1 MQILLVKKKTTTTT
15 NKQTKKQNNKA
26 FQGVYFFENTLKRKK
41 KSLFSS
47 SQSSSNSNL
56 KIPSD
61 CRSNLLYIHNFTSDI
76 NECLVN
82 NGGCSHNCT
91 NLDATFICTCPT
103 GYELDSSKLNCVGKI
118 SLYFTFLLRR
128 TLNVH
133 WSEIVRGNHL
143 GADWT
148 KLGIHLEPPQ
158 VLQGEWHHT
167 MAKDWRS
174 ISTS

>member
-1 MQILLVKKKTTTTT
+1 MQILLVKKKQQQQQQT
-15 NKQTKKQNNKA
+15 NKQRNKTIKLSR
-26 FQGVYFFENTLKRKK
+26 VSVFFENTLKRKK

-91 NLDATFICTCPT
+91 NLDATFICSCPT
-103 GYELDSSKLNCVGKI
+103 GYELDSTKLNCVGKI
-118 SLYFTFLLRR
+118 SLYFKFLLRR
-128 TLNVH
+128 TLDVH
-133 WSEIVRGNHL
+133 WSEIVRSNHR
-143 GADWT
+143 GVD
-148 KLGIHLEPPQ
+148 
-158 VLQGEWHHT
+158 
-167 MAKDWRS
+167 
-174 ISTS
+174 